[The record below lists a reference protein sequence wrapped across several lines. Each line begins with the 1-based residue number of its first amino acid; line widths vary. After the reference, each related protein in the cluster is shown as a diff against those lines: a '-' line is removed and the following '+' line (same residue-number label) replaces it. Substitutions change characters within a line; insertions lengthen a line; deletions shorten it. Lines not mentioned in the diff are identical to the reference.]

1 MSRYLDIYFSLCYP
15 ICVEN
20 RKGAIEIT
28 EKEKA
33 ETQRAIM
40 LGLRTCGHFLHFNM
54 GGKAGRKRVLAV
66 LLREG
71 EITQRTLQD
80 LLDIQSG
87 SLSELLA
94 KIEADGLLE
103 KVKCGSDRRG
113 YILRLT
119 ESGREL
125 AKQVTAFHEARV
137 DKLLDCLDDDEQSA
151 LLAML
156 DKLTL
161 HWSSDEVASMFK
173 KQNPSGEMTQL

>member
-1 MSRYLDIYFSLCYP
+1 MI
-15 ICVEN
+15 
-20 RKGAIEIT
+20 
-28 EKEKA
+28 
-33 ETQRAIM
+33 
-40 LGLRTCGHFLHFNM
+40 GLRACGHFLHFIM
-54 GGKAGRKRVLAV
+54 GGNAGRKRVLAT

-71 EITQRTLQD
+71 EISQRTLQD

-87 SLSELLA
+87 SLSEILA

-119 ESGREL
+119 ESGQAL
-125 AKQVTAFHEARV
+125 AKQVTACHEARV
-137 DKLLDCLDDDEQSA
+137 DKLLGCLSDDEQLA

-161 HWSSDEVASMFK
+161 HWSSDEVASMFE
-173 KQNPSGEMTQL
+173 KQNLSGEMTQL

>member
-1 MSRYLDIYFSLCYP
+1 MI
-15 ICVEN
+15 
-20 RKGAIEIT
+20 
-28 EKEKA
+28 
-33 ETQRAIM
+33 
-40 LGLRTCGHFLHFNM
+40 GLRACGHFLHFNM
-54 GGKAGRKRVLAV
+54 GGKAGRKRVLAT

-71 EITQRTLQD
+71 EISQRTLQD

-87 SLSELLA
+87 SLSEILA

-119 ESGREL
+119 ESGQAL
-125 AKQVTAFHEARV
+125 AKQVTACHEARV
-137 DKLLDCLDDDEQSA
+137 DKLLGCLSDDEQLA

-161 HWSSDEVASMFK
+161 HWSSDEVASMFE
-173 KQNPSGEMTQL
+173 KQNLRGEMTQL

>member
-1 MSRYLDIYFSLCYP
+1 MI
-15 ICVEN
+15 
-20 RKGAIEIT
+20 
-28 EKEKA
+28 
-33 ETQRAIM
+33 
-40 LGLRTCGHFLHFNM
+40 GLRACGHFLHFNM
-54 GGKAGRKRVLAV
+54 GGKAGRKRVLAT

-71 EITQRTLQD
+71 EISQRTLQD

-87 SLSELLA
+87 SLSEILA

-119 ESGREL
+119 ESGQAL
-125 AKQVTAFHEARV
+125 ATQVTACHEARV
-137 DKLLDCLDDDEQSA
+137 DKLLGCLSDDEQLA

-161 HWSSDEVASMFK
+161 HWSSDEVASMFE
-173 KQNPSGEMTQL
+173 KQNLSGEMTQL

>member
-1 MSRYLDIYFSLCYP
+1 M
-15 ICVEN
+15 
-20 RKGAIEIT
+20 EIT
-28 EKEKA
+28 KKDKA

-40 LGLRTCGHFLHFNM
+40 IGLRACGHFLHFNM
-54 GGKAGRKRVLAV
+54 GGKAGRKRVLAT

-71 EITQRTLQD
+71 EISQRTLQD

-87 SLSELLA
+87 SLSEILA

-119 ESGREL
+119 ESGQAL
-125 AKQVTAFHEARV
+125 AKQVTACHEARV
-137 DKLLDCLDDDEQSA
+137 DKLLGCLSDDEQLA

-161 HWSSDEVASMFK
+161 HWSSDEVASMFE
-173 KQNPSGEMTQL
+173 KQNLSGEMTQL

>member
-1 MSRYLDIYFSLCYP
+1 MI
-15 ICVEN
+15 
-20 RKGAIEIT
+20 
-28 EKEKA
+28 
-33 ETQRAIM
+33 
-40 LGLRTCGHFLHFNM
+40 GLRACGHFLHFNM
-54 GGKAGRKRVLAV
+54 RGKAGRKRVLAT

-71 EITQRTLQD
+71 EISQRTLQD

-87 SLSELLA
+87 SLSEILA

-119 ESGREL
+119 ESGQAL
-125 AKQVTAFHEARV
+125 AKQVTACHEARV
-137 DKLLDCLDDDEQSA
+137 DKLLGCLSDDEQLA

-161 HWSSDEVASMFK
+161 HWSSDEVASMFE
-173 KQNPSGEMTQL
+173 KQNLSGEMTQL

>member
-1 MSRYLDIYFSLCYP
+1 MI
-15 ICVEN
+15 
-20 RKGAIEIT
+20 
-28 EKEKA
+28 
-33 ETQRAIM
+33 
-40 LGLRTCGHFLHFNM
+40 GLRACGHFLHFNT
-54 GGKAGRKRVLAV
+54 GGKAGRKRVLAT

-71 EITQRTLQD
+71 EISQRTLQD

-87 SLSELLA
+87 SLSEILA

-119 ESGREL
+119 ESGQAL
-125 AKQVTAFHEARV
+125 AKQVTACHEARV
-137 DKLLDCLDDDEQSA
+137 DKLLGCLSDDEQLA

-161 HWSSDEVASMFK
+161 HWSSDEVASMFE
-173 KQNPSGEMTQL
+173 KQNLSGEMTQL

>member
-1 MSRYLDIYFSLCYP
+1 MI
-15 ICVEN
+15 
-20 RKGAIEIT
+20 
-28 EKEKA
+28 
-33 ETQRAIM
+33 
-40 LGLRTCGHFLHFNM
+40 GLRACGHFLHFNM
-54 GGKAGRKRVLAV
+54 GGKAGRKRVLAT

-71 EITQRTLQD
+71 EISQRTLQD

-87 SLSELLA
+87 SLSEIHA

-119 ESGREL
+119 ESGQAL
-125 AKQVTAFHEARV
+125 AKQVTACHEARV
-137 DKLLDCLDDDEQSA
+137 DKLLGCLSDDEQLA

-161 HWSSDEVASMFK
+161 HWSSDEVASMFE
-173 KQNPSGEMTQL
+173 KQNLSGEMTQL

>member
-1 MSRYLDIYFSLCYP
+1 MI
-15 ICVEN
+15 
-20 RKGAIEIT
+20 
-28 EKEKA
+28 
-33 ETQRAIM
+33 
-40 LGLRTCGHFLHFNM
+40 GLRACGHFLHFNM
-54 GGKAGRKRVLAV
+54 GGKAGRKRVLAT

-71 EITQRTLQD
+71 EISQRTLQD

-87 SLSELLA
+87 SLSEILV

-119 ESGREL
+119 ESGQAL
-125 AKQVTAFHEARV
+125 AKQVTACHEARV
-137 DKLLDCLDDDEQSA
+137 DKLLGCLSDDEQLA

-161 HWSSDEVASMFK
+161 HWSSDEVASMFE
-173 KQNPSGEMTQL
+173 KQNLSGEMTQL

>member
-1 MSRYLDIYFSLCYP
+1 MI
-15 ICVEN
+15 
-20 RKGAIEIT
+20 
-28 EKEKA
+28 
-33 ETQRAIM
+33 
-40 LGLRTCGHFLHFNM
+40 GLRACRHFLHFNM
-54 GGKAGRKRVLAV
+54 GGKAGRKRVLAT

-71 EITQRTLQD
+71 EISQRTLQD

-87 SLSELLA
+87 SLSEILA

-119 ESGREL
+119 ESGQAL
-125 AKQVTAFHEARV
+125 AKQVTACHEARV
-137 DKLLDCLDDDEQSA
+137 DKLLGCLSDDEQLA

-161 HWSSDEVASMFK
+161 HWSSDEVASMFE
-173 KQNPSGEMTQL
+173 KQNLSGEMTQL

>member
-1 MSRYLDIYFSLCYP
+1 MI
-15 ICVEN
+15 
-20 RKGAIEIT
+20 
-28 EKEKA
+28 
-33 ETQRAIM
+33 
-40 LGLRTCGHFLHFNM
+40 GLLACGHFLHFNM
-54 GGKAGRKRVLAV
+54 GGKAGRKRVLAT

-71 EITQRTLQD
+71 EISQRTLQD

-87 SLSELLA
+87 SLSEILA

-119 ESGREL
+119 ESGQAL
-125 AKQVTAFHEARV
+125 AKQVTACHEARV
-137 DKLLDCLDDDEQSA
+137 DKLLGCLSDDEQLA

-161 HWSSDEVASMFK
+161 HWSSDEVASMFE
-173 KQNPSGEMTQL
+173 KQNLSGEMTQL

>member
-1 MSRYLDIYFSLCYP
+1 MS
-15 ICVEN
+15 
-20 RKGAIEIT
+20 
-28 EKEKA
+28 
-33 ETQRAIM
+33 
-40 LGLRTCGHFLHFNM
+40 GLRACGHFLHFNM
-54 GGKAGRKRVLAV
+54 GGKAGRKRVLAT

-71 EITQRTLQD
+71 EISQRTLQD

-87 SLSELLA
+87 SLSEILA

-119 ESGREL
+119 ESGQAL
-125 AKQVTAFHEARV
+125 AKQVTACHEARV
-137 DKLLDCLDDDEQSA
+137 DKLLGWLSDDEQLA

-161 HWSSDEVASMFK
+161 HWSSDEVASMFE
-173 KQNPSGEMTQL
+173 KQNLSGEMTQL

>member
-1 MSRYLDIYFSLCYP
+1 MI
-15 ICVEN
+15 
-20 RKGAIEIT
+20 
-28 EKEKA
+28 
-33 ETQRAIM
+33 
-40 LGLRTCGHFLHFNM
+40 GLRACGHSLHFNM
-54 GGKAGRKRVLAV
+54 GGKAGRKRVLAT

-71 EITQRTLQD
+71 EISQRTLQD

-87 SLSELLA
+87 SLSEILA

-119 ESGREL
+119 ESGQAL
-125 AKQVTAFHEARV
+125 AKQVTACHEARV
-137 DKLLDCLDDDEQSA
+137 DKLLGCLSDDEQLA

-161 HWSSDEVASMFK
+161 HWSSDEVASMFE
-173 KQNPSGEMTQL
+173 KQNLSGEMTQL

>member
-1 MSRYLDIYFSLCYP
+1 MI
-15 ICVEN
+15 
-20 RKGAIEIT
+20 
-28 EKEKA
+28 
-33 ETQRAIM
+33 
-40 LGLRTCGHFLHFNM
+40 GLRACGHVLHFNM
-54 GGKAGRKRVLAV
+54 GGKAGRKRVLAT

-71 EITQRTLQD
+71 EISQRTLQD

-87 SLSELLA
+87 SLSEILA

-119 ESGREL
+119 ESGQAL
-125 AKQVTAFHEARV
+125 AKQVTACHEARV
-137 DKLLDCLDDDEQSA
+137 DKLLGCLSDDEQLA

-161 HWSSDEVASMFK
+161 HWSSDEVASMFE
-173 KQNPSGEMTQL
+173 KQNLSGEMTQL

>member
-1 MSRYLDIYFSLCYP
+1 MI
-15 ICVEN
+15 
-20 RKGAIEIT
+20 
-28 EKEKA
+28 
-33 ETQRAIM
+33 
-40 LGLRTCGHFLHFNM
+40 GLRACGHFLHFNM
-54 GGKAGRKRVLAV
+54 GGKAGRKRVLAT

-71 EITQRTLQD
+71 EISQRTLQD

-87 SLSELLA
+87 SLSEILA

-119 ESGREL
+119 ESGQAL
-125 AKQVTAFHEARV
+125 AKQVTACHEARV
-137 DKLLDCLDDDEQSA
+137 DKLLGCLSDDAQLA

-161 HWSSDEVASMFK
+161 HWSSDEVASMFE
-173 KQNPSGEMTQL
+173 KQNLSGEMTQL

>member
-1 MSRYLDIYFSLCYP
+1 MI
-15 ICVEN
+15 
-20 RKGAIEIT
+20 
-28 EKEKA
+28 
-33 ETQRAIM
+33 
-40 LGLRTCGHFLHFNM
+40 GLRACGHFLHVNM
-54 GGKAGRKRVLAV
+54 GGKAGRKRVLAT

-71 EITQRTLQD
+71 EISQRTLQD

-87 SLSELLA
+87 SLSEILA

-119 ESGREL
+119 ESGQAL
-125 AKQVTAFHEARV
+125 AKQVTACHEARV
-137 DKLLDCLDDDEQSA
+137 DKLLGCLSDDEQLA

-161 HWSSDEVASMFK
+161 HWSSDEVASMFE
-173 KQNPSGEMTQL
+173 KQNLSGEMTQL

>member
-1 MSRYLDIYFSLCYP
+1 MI
-15 ICVEN
+15 
-20 RKGAIEIT
+20 
-28 EKEKA
+28 
-33 ETQRAIM
+33 
-40 LGLRTCGHFLHFNM
+40 GLRACGHFLHFNM
-54 GGKAGRKRVLAV
+54 GGKAGRKRVLAT

-71 EITQRTLQD
+71 EISQRTLQD

-87 SLSELLA
+87 SLSEIRA

-119 ESGREL
+119 ESGQAL
-125 AKQVTAFHEARV
+125 AKQVTACHEARV
-137 DKLLDCLDDDEQSA
+137 DKLLGCLSDDEQLA

-161 HWSSDEVASMFK
+161 HWSSDEVASMFE
-173 KQNPSGEMTQL
+173 KQNLSGEMTQL

>member
-1 MSRYLDIYFSLCYP
+1 MI
-15 ICVEN
+15 
-20 RKGAIEIT
+20 
-28 EKEKA
+28 
-33 ETQRAIM
+33 
-40 LGLRTCGHFLHFNM
+40 GLRACGHFLHFNM
-54 GGKAGRKRVLAV
+54 GGKAGRKRVLAT

-71 EITQRTLQD
+71 EISQRTLQD

-87 SLSELLA
+87 SLSEILA

-119 ESGREL
+119 ESCQAL
-125 AKQVTAFHEARV
+125 AKQVTACHEARV
-137 DKLLDCLDDDEQSA
+137 DKLLGCLSDDEQLA

-161 HWSSDEVASMFK
+161 HWSSDEVASMFE
-173 KQNPSGEMTQL
+173 KQNLSGEMTQL

>member
-1 MSRYLDIYFSLCYP
+1 MVFYLC
-15 ICVEN
+15 CKW
-20 RKGAIEIT
+20 KGAIEIT
-28 EKEKA
+28 GKEKA

-40 LGLRTCGHFLHFNM
+40 IGLRACGHFLHFNM
-54 GGKAGRKRVLAV
+54 GGKAGRKRVLAT

-71 EITQRTLQD
+71 EISQRTLQD

-87 SLSELLA
+87 SLSEILA

-119 ESGREL
+119 ESGQAL
-125 AKQVTAFHEARV
+125 AKQVTACHEARV
-137 DKLLDCLDDDEQSA
+137 DKLLGCLSDDEQLA

-156 DKLTL
+156 DLLPL
-161 HWSSDEVASMFK
+161 HWSSDEVASMFE
-173 KQNPSGEMTQL
+173 KQNLSGEMTQL

>member
-1 MSRYLDIYFSLCYP
+1 MSRYLDIYFCLWYP
-15 ICVEN
+15 NSVAN
-20 RKGAIEIT
+20 RKGRLKSQKKTKWKRSA
-28 EKEKA
+28 
-33 ETQRAIM
+33 R
-40 LGLRTCGHFLHFNM
+40 L
-54 GGKAGRKRVLAV
+54 GGKAGRKRVLAT

-71 EITQRTLQD
+71 EISQRTLQD

-87 SLSELLA
+87 SLSEILA

-119 ESGREL
+119 ESGQAL
-125 AKQVTAFHEARV
+125 AKQVTACHEARV
-137 DKLLDCLDDDEQSA
+137 DKLLGCLSDDEQLA

-161 HWSSDEVASMFK
+161 HWSSDEVASMFE
-173 KQNPSGEMTQL
+173 KQNLSGEMTQL